1 MQSKAEISV
10 EIFNNG
16 LNCAQSVLCSH
27 CEEFGLSH
35 DMAKRVSCGFGGG
48 MGHIG
53 EICGAVS
60 GALMLIGL
68 KNGEIIESNNEL
80 KEKTY
85 NMVKEFT
92 DKFKK
97 EYGTINCTELINY
110 DLSKEEDLLK
120 ARSSGVF
127 RKLCPMLVK
136 RSVELTEEIL
146 RI

>member
-16 LNCAQSVLCSH
+16 FNCAQSVLCSH
-27 CEEFGLSH
+27 CEEFGLSE
-35 DMAKRVSCGFGGG
+35 DIAKKVSCGFGAG
-48 MGHIG
+48 MGYID
-53 EICGAVS
+53 EVCGAVS

-68 KNGEIIESNNEL
+68 RNGKYIESNAEL

-85 NMVKEFT
+85 SMVKEFT

-97 EYGTINCTELINY
+97 EHGTINCTELINY
-110 DLSKEEDLLK
+110 DLSKEEDLSK
-120 ARSSGVF
+120 ARASGVF
-127 RKLCPMLVK
+127 KKVCPMLVK

-146 RI
+146 KI